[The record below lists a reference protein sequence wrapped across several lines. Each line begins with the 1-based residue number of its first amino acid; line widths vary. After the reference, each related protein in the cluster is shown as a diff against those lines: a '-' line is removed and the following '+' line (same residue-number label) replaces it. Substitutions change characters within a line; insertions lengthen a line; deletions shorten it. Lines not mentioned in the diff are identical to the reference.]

1 MKPLQNNWR
10 PFLLL
15 SLFLGSAV
23 IFRTFLITNIFEPIA
38 MLFWAAWRI
47 LSSVHQNIYWI
58 ILVLI
63 CSIPVIRL
71 IPFRRYTSGSAYR
84 EAYSPID
91 RVEDWLRLMKNAPLG
106 MAETEYLRD
115 GLKRLLISAQQLE
128 RFPSMKA
135 DQMAVPEAVSLP
147 LVVRRF
153 LFPAK
158 EKDKMSSGDFRLQ
171 LLFLTPKWFRR
182 WAGKPFQ
189 IDNPAIEETLT
200 WMESLMEISNDQ

>member
-1 MKPLQNNWR
+1 MKYLQNSWR
-10 PFLLL
+10 PFLVL
-15 SLFLGSAV
+15 SLFLGSV
-23 IFRTFLITNIFEPIA
+23 IVFRAFLIVNVFEPVS

-115 GLKRLLISAQQLE
+115 GLKRLLISVQQLE
-128 RFPSMKA
+128 RFP
-135 DQMAVPEAVSLP
+135 
-147 LVVRRF
+147 
-153 LFPAK
+153 
-158 EKDKMSSGDFRLQ
+158 
-171 LLFLTPKWFRR
+171 
-182 WAGKPFQ
+182 
-189 IDNPAIEETLT
+189 
-200 WMESLMEISNDQ
+200 